1 MTCTTAAPLM
11 AGSAALDAV
20 IVTAPVASALT
31 TPDSESTEAIFAL
44 LENQRCFVPTGS
56 PHGGRSGI
64 TFSWNV
70 DPTYTV
76 TADGAI
82 TVPLRTQSTCG
93 SVGTADVRSAPHA
106 TISVAAQPA
115 SRVREGRLM
124 TLI

>member
-1 MTCTTAAPLM
+1 MTCTTAAPFT
-11 AGSAALDAV
+11 AGSAALEAG
-20 IVTAPVASALT
+20 IVPAPGARGPT
-31 TPDSESTEAIFAL
+31 NPHRGTTEAIFAL

-76 TADGAI
+76 TADGET
-82 TVPLRTQSTCG
+82 TVPLRAQSTGG

-115 SRVREGRLM
+115 SRVRQG
-124 TLI
+124 